1 MPDLILGTATF
12 GSAYGIANQ
21 GFNVEHENLKEIL
34 DYAQNN
40 GISEFD
46 TAPTYGNA
54 ENLLGKFLD
63 QRQKPKISSKIN
75 QKDCFS
81 VDNMLKQI
89 QKTLT
94 LTKAS
99 QIKNLYLHDPE
110 PYNKI
115 KFQIIRE
122 GFLEALNR
130 GLTEHVGASVY
141 SLNSLLHM
149 KEQCPEMSV
158 FQVPENVCDRRLLYS
173 KELMELSSNGNK
185 LNVRSIFLQGLLLM
199 EAERIQSEFPTG
211 IESISKLIKYGNEN
225 NIRILDICLGYAR
238 LIPWADGI
246 VFGVVSINQLKEII
260 TSSFKLPDNWESQI
274 IPLPENLL
282 DPRRW
287 KNK

>member
-89 QKTLT
+89 
-94 LTKAS
+94 
-99 QIKNLYLHDPE
+99 
-110 PYNKI
+110 
-115 KFQIIRE
+115 
-122 GFLEALNR
+122 
-130 GLTEHVGASVY
+130 
-141 SLNSLLHM
+141 
-149 KEQCPEMSV
+149 
-158 FQVPENVCDRRLLYS
+158 
-173 KELMELSSNGNK
+173 
-185 LNVRSIFLQGLLLM
+185 
-199 EAERIQSEFPTG
+199 
-211 IESISKLIKYGNEN
+211 
-225 NIRILDICLGYAR
+225 
-238 LIPWADGI
+238 
-246 VFGVVSINQLKEII
+246 
-260 TSSFKLPDNWESQI
+260 
-274 IPLPENLL
+274 
-282 DPRRW
+282 
-287 KNK
+287 